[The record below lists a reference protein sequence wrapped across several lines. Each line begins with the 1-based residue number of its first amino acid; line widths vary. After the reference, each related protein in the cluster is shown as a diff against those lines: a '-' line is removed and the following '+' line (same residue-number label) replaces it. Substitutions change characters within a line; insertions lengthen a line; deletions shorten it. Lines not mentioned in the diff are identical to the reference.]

1 MKMERITEKWDC
13 EADVVVVGYGGAGAV
28 TAITAHDLGAE
39 VLILEKMREGE
50 EGGNTRVSAGLW
62 LSPSDAPAFL
72 EYLRA
77 LDPFEM
83 LPDRTREVFAEELV
97 KNREWMEGMGAEIKE
112 AGRRV
117 EHPEAPGT
125 HSIKAYV
132 HKHLNEES
140 LWRLLKENVE
150 QRGITVRYEAPAKK
164 LIRNDGTGEIIGVQ
178 ADNAGGSLCIKARK
192 AVVLACGGYEFNE
205 EMVKNYSPAYPI
217 YFFGTPANSG
227 DGVLMAQEVG
237 ANLWHMNNVMG
248 CMWPAILPPNWKI
261 PIALRFGT
269 RHRTPYWGVIFADK
283 YGRRFMNEGKASR
296 HGWGWRE
303 ILFYDGN
310 KQENPRIPFYI
321 VFDEASRKKFS
332 PISIVVEGY
341 KITWAGCFSRYEWS
355 RDNSKEIENG
365 WIVKADTIDKL
376 AAKIREHCR
385 ANGEKMDS
393 VLLEKTVAK
402 FNEYCEAGEDPDF
415 NRNKETL
422 TPIETPPFYAI
433 EAYPGSVN
441 TQGGPKR
448 NEKCQILDVK
458 DQPIPR
464 LYSAGELGSFWVY
477 LYNSGGNIGECLA
490 TGRIAG
496 RNAVAE
502 RAWN

>member
-1 MKMERITEKWDC
+1 M
-13 EADVVVVGYGGAGAV
+13 
-28 TAITAHDLGAE
+28 
-39 VLILEKMREGE
+39 
-50 EGGNTRVSAGLW
+50 
-62 LSPSDAPAFL
+62 
-72 EYLRA
+72 
-77 LDPFEM
+77 
-83 LPDRTREVFAEELV
+83 
-97 KNREWMEGMGAEIKE
+97 
-112 AGRRV
+112 
-117 EHPEAPGT
+117 
-125 HSIKAYV
+125 
-132 HKHLNEES
+132 
-140 LWRLLKENVE
+140 
-150 QRGITVRYEAPAKK
+150 
-164 LIRNDGTGEIIGVQ
+164 
-178 ADNAGGSLCIKARK
+178 ARH
-192 AVVLACGGYEFNE
+192 F
-205 EMVKNYSPAYPI
+205 
-217 YFFGTPANSG
+217 T
-227 DGVLMAQEVG
+227 
-237 ANLWHMNNVMG
+237 
-248 CMWPAILPPNWKI
+248 PNWKI
-261 PIALRFGT
+261 PIALRFGS

-283 YGRRFMNEGKASR
+283 YGKRFMNEGKASR

-303 ILFYDGN
+303 ILFYDGD

-321 VFDEASRKKFS
+321 VFDDTSRRKFS
-332 PISIVVEGY
+332 PISIGAEGY
-341 KITWAGCFSRYEWS
+341 KITWAGCFSGYEWS
-355 RDNSKEIENG
+355 KDNSKEIENG
-365 WIVKADTIDKL
+365 WIIKADTIDKL

-477 LYNSGGNIGECLA
+477 LYNSGGNLGECLA